1 MKKVWNEA
9 CQARELNHFVNA
21 AVERGKI
28 YCDILERSKEINDLI
43 AARKNNR
50 LGGKYSNAVARV
62 GEDGYPYGNSVARMG
77 HDNGGVDAVT
87 ADLYKRLDLLQKE
100 WKSVE

>member
-1 MKKVWNEA
+1 M
-9 CQARELNHFVNA
+9 RDLHHFVNA

-43 AARKNNR
+43 AARKR
-50 LGGKYSNAVARV
+50 VGGPRYPNAMVRV
-62 GEDGYPYGNSVARMG
+62 GEDGQSYGGSSR
-77 HDNGGVDAVT
+77 HDNNGVDAVT
-87 ADLYKRLDLLQKE
+87 ADLYKRLDSLQKE